1 MKSKDKKRRKAK
13 RSINK
18 EFTIISY
25 FFVLIFLSLAGYM
38 VYFNVV
44 KREDVINSPYNT
56 RQNQFQERILRG
68 SILSADGQV
77 LARTDTCLLYTS
89 RCV

>member
-1 MKSKDKKRRKAK
+1 M
-13 RSINK
+13 
-18 EFTIISY
+18 
-25 FFVLIFLSLAGYM
+25 
-38 VYFNVV
+38 

-77 LARTDTCLLYTS
+77 LARTDTDGEGNETRVYPFA
-89 RCV
+89 RCMHT